1 MSTTDIKY
9 MRMAIDRAI
18 KGVLK
23 GQTPFGAIIVKKGQ
37 VLVCE
42 HNTVWKDCDITAHAE
57 MRAVRRAC
65 RKLNT
70 IDLTGSTLYST
81 CEPCPMCLGAVHWAG
96 VSRVVFGC
104 RIRDAK
110 KMGFSEL
117 TVSAARLKSLGNS
130 PVKVTGGVLREEC
143 IDVMKLWEKL
153 GGRPY

>member
-1 MSTTDIKY
+1 
-9 MRMAIDRAI
+9 MRMAVEKARE
-18 KGVLK
+18 GMLK

-70 IDLTGSTLYST
+70 IDLTGATLYST
-81 CEPCPMCLGAVHWAG
+81 CEPCPMCLGAIHWAG
-96 VSRVVFGC
+96 VSMVVFGC

>member
-1 MSTTDIKY
+1 MRTIDIKY
-9 MRMAIDRAI
+9 MRMAVEKARE
-18 KGVLK
+18 GVSK
-23 GQTPFGAIIVKKGQ
+23 GQTPFGAVIVKKGR

-57 MRAVRRAC
+57 MMAVRRAC
-65 RKLNT
+65 RKLNI
-70 IDLTGSTLYST
+70 IDLTGATLYST
-81 CEPCPMCLGAVHWAG
+81 CEPCPMCLGAIHWAG

-130 PVKVTGGVLREEC
+130 PIKVTGGVLREEC

>member
-1 MSTTDIKY
+1 
-9 MRMAIDRAI
+9 MRMAVEKARE
-18 KGVLK
+18 GMLK

-70 IDLTGSTLYST
+70 IDLTGATLYST
-81 CEPCPMCLGAVHWAG
+81 CEPCPMCLGAIHWAG

>member
-1 MSTTDIKY
+1 